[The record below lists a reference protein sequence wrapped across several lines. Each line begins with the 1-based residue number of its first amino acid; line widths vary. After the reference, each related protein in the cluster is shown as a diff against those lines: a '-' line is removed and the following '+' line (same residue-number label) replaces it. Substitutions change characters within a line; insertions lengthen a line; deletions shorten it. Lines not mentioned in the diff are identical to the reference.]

1 MVRKVLIGALMLV
14 ALFAAPAAAQYPD
27 FTVTPGGVEAGGSA
41 GFQGSGCQ
49 PGETVVVTVDGRVVA
64 TVVADAGGDYSGSFV
79 VDLAPGEYTVTA
91 TCGNVV
97 NTSPLL
103 VRGVTQTST
112 PPTSRPGGTAG
123 APLARTGSNV
133 NGLALAGAALL
144 LAGGGAM
151 VVARKRFA

>member
-27 FTVTPGGVEAGGSA
+27 FTVTPGGVESGGSA

-49 PGETVVVTVDGRVVA
+49 PGETVVVTINGRVMA
-64 TVVADAGGDYSGSFV
+64 TVVADASGDYSGSFV

-103 VRGVTQTST
+103 VRGVAQTA
-112 PPTSRPGGTAG
+112 PTTTRPGVAG